1 MEITEMTDLIV
12 EVKNSLDRL
21 NNRLNIAEEKLNE
34 MEETQ

>member
-1 MEITEMTDLIV
+1 MTDLIV